1 MLSSTATTAFLD
13 AEVTSRCGN
22 HKDGD
27 TIPGV
32 RDDGT
37 ATLGDLVMRVARVQ
51 RRRWREAL
59 APWDLSPHQARALR
73 VVCAHDGVRLSE
85 LAEALRIAPRSAT
98 EVADGLQERGLVER
112 AADPADRRAV
122 VLRPTD
128 AGRRVQQEVD
138 DARAAD
144 SHDLFARLSA
154 ADRDELARILRSL
167 SD

>member
-1 MLSSTATTAFLD
+1 MADSPA
-13 AEVTSRCGN
+13 G
-22 HKDGD
+22 
-27 TIPGV
+27 
-32 RDDGT
+32 DDGT
-37 ATLGDLVMRVARVQ
+37 AALGDLLMRAARTL
-51 RRRWREAL
+51 RRRFGAVL

-112 AADPADRRAV
+112 AADPGDRRAV

-128 AGRRVQQEVD
+128 SGRRVQREVD

-144 SHDLFARLSA
+144 SRELFARLPES
-154 ADRDELARILRSL
+154 DRAELSRILRAL
-167 SD
+167 TD